1 MKESILKSS
10 SNFLNT
16 QESIRTDASWDG
28 SDNHMMIKP
37 VFASSLKN
45 LFDVKPFISDDESDD
60 RESDSEL

>member
-37 VFASSLKN
+37 YTSALKN
-45 LFDVKPFISDDESDD
+45 LFDVKPFISDDESDG